1 MKKTK
6 KLRLSRETL
15 AKLSLTEVH
24 GAAPYRTWSDC
35 PMISCDGCTPQTCP
49 P

>member
-15 AKLSLTEVH
+15 AQLNLNLVQ

-35 PMISCDGCTPQTCP
+35 PMISCAGCTPDCA
-49 P
+49 

>member
-1 MKKTK
+1 MKKTR

-15 AKLSLTEVH
+15 AQLSLSQAQ

-35 PMISCDGCTPQTCP
+35 PMISCDGCTYVCP
-49 P
+49 D